1 MKARMKAPKPRNES
15 PEMKAAFC
23 LQYHVID
30 GILFYG
36 AFYLVSAQHIQEDSH
51 ELSGRKNQWKPV

>member
-1 MKARMKAPKPRNES
+1 MRQNES
-15 PEMKAAFC
+15 PNESPECPEMKAAFC

-30 GILFYG
+30 GILSYG
-36 AFYLVSAQHIQEDSH
+36 AFYLVSAQHFQEDSH